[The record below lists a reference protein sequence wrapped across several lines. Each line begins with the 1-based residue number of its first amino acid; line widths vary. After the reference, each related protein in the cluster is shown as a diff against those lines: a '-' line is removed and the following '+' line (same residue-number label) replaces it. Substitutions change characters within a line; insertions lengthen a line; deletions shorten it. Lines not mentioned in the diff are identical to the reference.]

1 MHTRSTL
8 SECPASVA
16 RSSKNYHTYATR
28 AHVQCAE
35 KMIRIAQC
43 VQVHARARTRM
54 MCNVKVVLAR
64 QLREIDARA
73 SLYIYTTLG
82 FCAST
87 HLAVMLLVYHAAMRM
102 DIEILLRFT
111 HCTWSRNQCAR
122 AWTCSRERHW
132 NTRFCMR
139 VGILAAEWK
148 ARPRYNILLGL
159 ISTTRA
165 CLPVY

>member
-73 SLYIYTTLG
+73 SLYIYKT
-82 FCAST
+82 
-87 HLAVMLLVYHAAMRM
+87 R
-102 DIEILLRFT
+102 LLREYALG
-111 HCTWSRNQCAR
+111 CNVARVPRCYAYGYRNFIAFHALHLVTESMR
-122 AWTCSRERHW
+122 ASVNLLPRAPLKYSFLYVCRYISG
-132 NTRFCMR
+132 R
-139 VGILAAEWK
+139 VKSA
-148 ARPRYNILLGL
+148 
-159 ISTTRA
+159 SS
-165 CLPVY
+165 V